1 MDHPTSISAELPP
14 APRCAPEAMPISE
27 AQLERVAAALG
38 ATPPV
43 THAAAHVYPAA
54 APAYEPSPCEQRVRP
69 ETRELR
75 LYVHI
80 PFCNY
85 KCNFCYYATRVGD
98 TRAEQ
103 ERYVAAL
110 ERELAWVEPGATL
123 SQLFVGG
130 GTPTAL
136 PAELL
141 DRTLAS
147 VFAAL
152 PPTREHGHTVE
163 ASPESIKRAHVDV
176 LRQRGVH
183 RVSMGVQSL
192 DPRILDGVQRRH
204 DRKQVMTAV
213 ELIVGSGLILNVDLM
228 YGLPSQSEDSFRRDL
243 ETLAECGAHSVTLYD
258 LRVTNRTPLGR
269 SLREDERLDL
279 LHLLRWR
286 SFVRSLTAELGFTQT
301 RWHTFKRLGSIAA
314 RHERVAC
321 FDADMQGYQ
330 LGIGMSARSH
340 LRTTIYRNHDR
351 IGEYVRRVEAGKSPV
366 EEVFRLGAEDLR
378 TQFIAR
384 SLGDGKRLE
393 RSAYE
398 RAFGRPIDG
407 DYGAVLGRLIAA
419 GLVEEGGAQLALT
432 DLGRLVYDRVLLQ
445 FYPKH
450 AIEWLWA
457 QAA

>member
-1 MDHPTSISAELPP
+1 MDSLLPI
-14 APRCAPEAMPISE
+14 PEA
-27 AQLERVAAALG
+27 QFERVAVALG

-54 APAYEPSPCEQRVRP
+54 APAYASSPCEERARP
-69 ETRELR
+69 STQALR
-75 LYVHI
+75 LYVHV

-85 KCNFCYYATRVGD
+85 KCSFCYYATRVGD
-98 TRAEQ
+98 SRALQ

-110 ERELAWVEPGATL
+110 EGELAWVERGARL

-141 DRTLAS
+141 DRTLAN

-152 PPTREHGHTVE
+152 PPTGEHGHTVE
-163 ASPESIKRAHVDV
+163 ASPESITPAHVDV
-176 LRQRGVH
+176 LRRRGVH

-192 DPRILDGVQRRH
+192 DPQILDGVQRRH
-204 DRKQVMTAV
+204 DQTQVIDAIALLV
-213 ELIVGSGLILNVDLM
+213 AGGLILNVDLM
-228 YGLPSQSEDSFRRDL
+228 YGLPGQSEDSFRRDL
-243 ETLAECGAHSVTLYD
+243 ETLSKCGAHSVTLYD

-286 SFVRSLTAELGFTQT
+286 SFVSRLAAELGFTQT
-301 RWHTFKRLGSIAA
+301 RWHTFKRIDSIAA

-321 FDADMQGYQ
+321 FDDEMQGFQ

-351 IGEYVRRVEAGKSPV
+351 IGEYLRRVETGVSPV
-366 EEVFRLGAEDLR
+366 EEVFRLGPQDLQ
-378 TQFIAR
+378 TQFVAR
-384 SLGDGKRLE
+384 TLGDGKALE
-393 RSAYE
+393 RRAYE
-398 RAFGRPIDG
+398 HAFGRPIES
-407 DYGAVLGRLIAA
+407 DYGAVLARLAA
-419 GLVEEGGAQLALT
+419 ADLVVDGGCELRLSE
-432 DLGRLVYDRVLLQ
+432 LGRLVYDRVMLQ
-445 FYPKH
+445 FYPQH
-450 AIEWLWA
+450 AIDWLWA

>member
-1 MDHPTSISAELPP
+1 MKLPLDTP
-14 APRCAPEAMPISE
+14 VSPS
-27 AQLERVAAALG
+27 QLECMAQVLG
-38 ATPPV
+38 STPPV
-43 THAAAHVYPAA
+43 TQAAAHVYPAA
-54 APAYEPSPCEQRVRP
+54 APAYTASPCEARERP

-98 TRAEQ
+98 TRAVQ

-110 ERELAWVEPGATL
+110 GRELEWVEPGACL

-136 PAELL
+136 PADLL
-141 DRTLAS
+141 GRMLARIFE
-147 VFAAL
+147 VM
-152 PPTREHGHTVE
+152 PPTGQHGHTVE
-163 ASPESIKRAHVDV
+163 ASPESINAEHVAV
-176 LRQRGVH
+176 LREAGVH

-192 DPRILDGVQRRH
+192 DPRILDGVHRRH
-204 DRKQVMTAV
+204 DRRQVMEAV
-213 ELIVGSGLILNVDLM
+213 ALLVGGGLILNVDLM
-228 YGLPSQSEDSFRRDL
+228 YGLPGQSEASFAQDL
-243 ETLAECGAHSVTLYD
+243 ETLAVSGAHSVTLYD

-286 SFVRSLTAELGFTQT
+286 AFVGRATAELGYTQT
-301 RWHTFKRLGSIAA
+301 RWHTFKRLDSIAA
-314 RHERVAC
+314 RHERAAC
-321 FDADMQGYQ
+321 FDAQMQGYQ

-340 LRTTIYRNHDR
+340 LGTTIYRNHE
-351 IGEYVRRVEAGKSPV
+351 GMHEYMRRVEAGASPV
-366 EEVFRLGAEDLR
+366 EQVFRLGGQDLQ

-384 SLGDGKRLE
+384 SLGDGKPLE
-393 RSAYE
+393 RRAYE
-398 RAFGRPIDG
+398 QAFQRPVEA
-407 DYGAVLGRLIAA
+407 DYGAVLARLAVA
-419 GLVEEGGAQLALT
+419 GLVEDRGEELALS
-432 DLGRLVYDRVLLQ
+432 DLGRLVYDRVMLQ
-445 FYPKH
+445 FYPRH